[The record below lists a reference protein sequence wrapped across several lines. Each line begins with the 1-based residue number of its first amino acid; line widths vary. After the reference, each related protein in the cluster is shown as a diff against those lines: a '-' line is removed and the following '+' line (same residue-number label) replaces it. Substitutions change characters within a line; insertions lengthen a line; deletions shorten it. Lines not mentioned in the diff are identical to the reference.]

1 MPAQSHI
8 TLREL
13 RDLLAVQPP
22 PIDIP
27 PSDARPG
34 DLVAIKDLAGSRFV
48 SIQDG
53 VLVVRADLNAEVRK
67 PVPIKS
73 DSVVAIRHR
82 IAEGDFVIVE
92 SLATPRLGRIERIE
106 QTGPNGPAYV
116 VRTFLEGR
124 RWADARMRFGADSL
138 WPVPTEAASGLL
150 AKMGLPLPPA
160 LPITR
165 HVAAAPGRAVASA
178 AAPSPEPQP
187 ALPPMP
193 PGELTDVFARVAFPG
208 PLRRYQSMA
217 LDAFDKARAS
227 GRRRAYL
234 VMPPRSRQN
243 ADRPRDRPQAGQP
256 LPRARSEHRH
266 PGAVVEAMAC
276 VRAGRRQRRRQP
288 RSCGP
293 DHRAHVPGDLR
304 PRLAQSGARTAD
316 RRMAG
321 DRRRRAPCCRRR
333 QSAPSRGSGAPSQPR
348 QDADRGLGRP

>member
-1 MPAQSHI
+1 MEAQSHI

-22 PIDIP
+22 AIDIP
-27 PSDARPG
+27 PGEAGPG
-34 DLVAIKDLAGSRFV
+34 DLVAIKDLAGSRFL

-165 HVAAAPGRAVASA
+165 HVAAAPGVQSRRPRHRR
-178 AAPSPEPQP
+178 PS
-187 ALPPMP
+187 
-193 PGELTDVFARVAFPG
+193 
-208 PLRRYQSMA
+208 
-217 LDAFDKARAS
+217 
-227 GRRRAYL
+227 
-234 VMPPRSRQN
+234 RSR
-243 ADRPRDRPQAGQP
+243 R
-256 LPRARSEHRH
+256 
-266 PGAVVEAMAC
+266 
-276 VRAGRRQRRRQP
+276 
-288 RSCGP
+288 
-293 DHRAHVPGDLR
+293 
-304 PRLAQSGARTAD
+304 
-316 RRMAG
+316 
-321 DRRRRAPCCRRR
+321 CRRCH
-333 QSAPSRGSGAPSQPR
+333 QASSPMCSRGSRSPDHSAATSRWRWTPSTKH
-348 QDADRGLGRP
+348 

>member
-150 AKMGLPLPPA
+150 AKMGLPRFQSHATSRLLP
-160 LPITR
+160 
-165 HVAAAPGRAVASA
+165 AV
-178 AAPSPEPQP
+178 
-187 ALPPMP
+187 
-193 PGELTDVFARVAFPG
+193 
-208 PLRRYQSMA
+208 QSH
-217 LDAFDKARAS
+217 
-227 GRRRAYL
+227 
-234 VMPPRSRQN
+234 RS
-243 ADRPRDRPQAGQP
+243 
-256 LPRARSEHRH
+256 
-266 PGAVVEAMAC
+266 
-276 VRAGRRQRRRQP
+276 
-288 RSCGP
+288 
-293 DHRAHVPGDLR
+293 
-304 PRLAQSGARTAD
+304 
-316 RRMAG
+316 
-321 DRRRRAPCCRRR
+321 RRRRPSRSRRCRRCHQASSPMCSPGSR
-333 QSAPSRGSGAPSQPR
+333 SPDHSAATSRWRWTPSTKHEQVGGAARIWSCLPG
-348 QDADRGLGRP
+348 AGKTLIGLEIARRLGNRCLVLGPNTAIQEQWLKQWRAYEPAVVNAGDSPDLAAPITALTYQAICDLDSHNPVLEQQIAEWQ